1 MVVRARCVLKSLGE
15 DSRFILFDLLLEQK
29 DFLAVKFLVT
39 DLIESLQKLFEFL
52 LEFPDFILFG
62 FEVSFEF
69 VDFLFFE
76 LVLFFL
82 QVFVFVLQIV
92 HCLLVLLGL
101 FSGFLLYLGALFS
114 ERLQLLRQVLLLGL
128 EQFEFGLEFGYG
140 LFVLF

>member
-1 MVVRARCVLKSLGE
+1 
-15 DSRFILFDLLLEQK
+15 
-29 DFLAVKFLVT
+29 
-39 DLIESLQKLFEFL
+39 
-52 LEFPDFILFG
+52 LEFPDFILLG

-69 VDFLFFE
+69 MDFLFFE

-101 FSGFLLYLGALFS
+101 FSGFLFYLGALFS